1 MVVCVYL
8 LGTAPVAMDTQDH
21 DVKRRI
27 AVSPVSMETA
37 METNATVIR
46 VGEESTAMKVIL

>member
-21 DVKRRI
+21 DVKRVRI
-27 AVSPVSMETA
+27 RNVGCLGSKFSVS
-37 METNATVIR
+37 IR
-46 VGEESTAMKVIL
+46 D